1 MKDSVRILGLRY
13 NACHGVFPEEKTLTQ
28 PFEIDVEI
36 SSDLSAASKSD
47 RLKDTINYSRVV
59 SAVSEVMNGASCR
72 LLERLAGAIIEKI
85 CDMIDDG
92 EITVRVRKPRA
103 PIDVP
108 FDTIEIELKS
118 RVACNSDSSLGSN
131 ETA

>member
-1 MKDSVRILGLRY
+1 MGVPVNDSIRILGLRY
-13 NACHGVFPEEKTLTQ
+13 NVCHGVFPEEKTLAQ

-36 SSDLSAASKSD
+36 SSDLSTASKSD

-59 SAVSEVMNGASCR
+59 TTVSEVMNGPPCR
-72 LLERLAGAIIEKI
+72 LLERLAGEIIEKL
-85 CDMIDDG
+85 CDMVNDG

-108 FDTIEIELKS
+108 FETIEIEMKH
-118 RVACNSDSSLGSN
+118 CIP
-131 ETA
+131 